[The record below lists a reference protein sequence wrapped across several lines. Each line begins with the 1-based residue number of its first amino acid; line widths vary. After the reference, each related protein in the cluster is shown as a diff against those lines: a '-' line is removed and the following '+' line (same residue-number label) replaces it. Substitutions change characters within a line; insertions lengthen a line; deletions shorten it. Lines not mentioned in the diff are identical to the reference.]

1 MNFSL
6 LILAEK
12 SFNAFISEGS
22 MFIYAACNWYFY
34 KSNVKRVKENDYS
47 NIFILVNTDVLSFDN
62 QCYICLTCPKS
73 LKKKNL
79 QCHAA
84 ANIFIIFEEKV
95 KKDISTLNI
104 LEKELTYQ
112 RLLLKNSNKTKKGLP
127 KLKGTTV
134 NLAVDVSDTV
144 KKCTIY

>member
-1 MNFSL
+1 M
-6 LILAEK
+6 IT
-12 SFNAFISEGS
+12 NATFV
-22 MFIYAACNWYFY
+22 W
-34 KSNVKRVKENDYS
+34 
-47 NIFILVNTDVLSFDN
+47 LV
-62 QCYICLTCPKS
+62 PKAW
-73 LKKKNL
+73 KKNL

-84 ANIFIIFEEKV
+84 ANIFIIFEEEV

-144 KKCTIY
+144 KKCTIYWWFDIA